1 MNEFRGRGNLGA
13 TPELRCIEDGAE
25 GRNVLPLRIYFDR
38 LVPTREGQS
47 GGFEDRGGFWL
58 NASVWG
64 RRAETLQPLLAKGM
78 RVYVEGTLVQ
88 RAWQS
93 RETGEDR
100 VGMELEVDYLAI
112 DPSRIARID
121 VRERGVN
128 GEDGAPAPDPPR
140 QEAAPA
146 SRRGR
151 KGNTG

>member
-13 TPELRCIEDGAE
+13 TPELRRIDDGGE
-25 GRNVLPLRIYFDR
+25 GRSVLSLRIYFDR
-38 LVPTREGQS
+38 LVPTREGNS

-78 RVYVEGTLVQ
+78 RVYVGGTLVQ

-100 VGMELEVDYLAI
+100 VSLELEVDYLAL
-112 DPSRIARID
+112 DPSRVAR
-121 VRERGVN
+121 VELRERTGAA
-128 GEDGAPAPDPPR
+128 GEDEAPEPAR

-146 SRRGR
+146 PGR
-151 KGNTG
+151 APKGKSG

>member
-13 TPELRCIEDGAE
+13 APELRRIEDGAD
-25 GRNVLPLRIYFDR
+25 GRSVLGLRIYFDR
-38 LVPTREGQS
+38 LVPTREGNS

-64 RRAETLQPLLAKGM
+64 RRADSLQPLLAKGM

-100 VGMELEVDYLAI
+100 TALELEVDYLAL
-112 DPSRIARID
+112 DPSRVTR
-121 VRERGVN
+121 VELRERGA
-128 GEDGAPAPDPPR
+128 GEDEVPAPEPARQEDAPATGR
-140 QEAAPA
+140 A
-146 SRRGR
+146 R
-151 KGNTG
+151 KGKSGR